1 MPSLQATLKIE
12 TRAARF
18 AAFKQELNL
27 MLDEAEKVLVA
38 DFISENWQLFVD
50 RAAESGY
57 SEAEAE
63 YIYAKLERGV

>member
-1 MPSLQATLKIE
+1 
-12 TRAARF
+12 
-18 AAFKQELNL
+18 
-27 MLDEAEKVLVA
+27 MLDEDEKVLLA
-38 DFISENWQLFVD
+38 DFIGENWQLFVE

>member
-1 MPSLQATLKIE
+1 
-12 TRAARF
+12 
-18 AAFKQELNL
+18 
-27 MLDEAEKVLVA
+27 MLDETEKVLLA
-38 DFISENWQLFVD
+38 DFIGENWRLFVD

>member
-1 MPSLQATLKIE
+1 
-12 TRAARF
+12 
-18 AAFKQELNL
+18 

-50 RAAESGY
+50 RAVESGY